1 LEPSAPYLA
10 EGDGMGSLSFMF
22 KKDKLAIDELKQN
35 LDERKNNPVKMLK
48 LFGSKARGDD
58 KRGSDIDLFVLSED
72 EKKARDFLYDISEKI
87 LEKYNAVM
95 SFIVYS
101 SERYY
106 EHRMRGSLFIRQIER
121 EGSLIWKRK

>member
-1 LEPSAPYLA
+1 MEPSAPYLA

-35 LDERKNNPVKMLK
+35 LNERKNNPVKMLK

>member
-1 LEPSAPYLA
+1 MEPSAPYLA

>member
-1 LEPSAPYLA
+1 
-10 EGDGMGSLSFMF
+10 MGSLSFMF